1 MIDGGTAIAR
11 PATRASADD
20 AVGEHLHPADVPLVR
35 LGLIGAVL
43 AIFVSLIAYGTTS
56 GWPTSISA
64 LFYTP
69 EQHRLRRRA
78 LRRSRSACSRCRGTA
93 SSRRCSTSPAVV
105 VPLIAIVPTVIQTG
119 DVPGLTVECGEA
131 ARCVPR
137 GVRPGI
143 ANGMV
148 TFAVIGGMGVVLAV
162 VLAVVQRTISGGL
175 LLAIAI
181 AAVIIAGMTIW
192 WAVDPASF
200 VPSAHLVATVAF
212 LSLMALVSLMA
223 AAGAGGTSYRAVYG
237 ALSVLFVLSLI
248 FVVIV
253 SLMQFGGADLITPAG
268 APLIL
273 IGEAIALAVFG
284 DVLARADGAE
294 LG

>member
-1 MIDGGTAIAR
+1 MQL
-11 PATRASADD
+11 ASTSTQRTYRY
-20 AVGEHLHPADVPLVR
+20 VR
-35 LGLIGAVL
+35 MGLIGAIL
-43 AIFVSLIAYGTTS
+43 SIFVSLVAYGTTS
-56 GWPTSISA
+56 GWPPSISA

-69 EQHRLRRRA
+69 SRTVFVGALFAISFGVLALSGHSVEQA
-78 LRRSRSACSRCRGTA
+78 LLDLAG
-93 SSRRCSTSPAVV
+93 VV
-105 VPLIAIVPTVIQTG
+105 VPLIAIVPTVIKTG
-119 DVPGLTVECGEA
+119 DLPGLTVDCGEA
-131 ARCVPR
+131 VRCVPQEYIS
-137 GVRPGI
+137 GI

-192 WAVDPASF
+192 WAVDPESY

-253 SLMQFGGADLITPAG
+253 SLMQYSSTDSITPGG

-284 DVLARADGAE
+284 IFWVAQTAQNWNDVNPALI
-294 LG
+294 